1 MAKYKLLLPKMGESV
16 AEATVIRWTK
26 RPGDHIEADD
36 TVMEIATDKVDSDV
50 PSPVSGKL
58 LEQLCNENDVV
69 QVGAVIAII
78 ETAEPEEVKE
88 IFTAPTAPAAAPV
101 REEPAPTFHIPETP
115 AVAPV
120 AEEPKRPFFE
130 PPAPVEAAPV
140 VPPEPERH
148 FFEAPEV
155 EKTEEVEIKQPVFA
169 EQREDTVAPVP
180 YIEQLEERET
190 PKAEEAL
197 REESRFYSPL
207 VKNIAAQE
215 GISNAEL
222 DKIPGTGAEGRL
234 TKDDLLSYIQ
244 NRYKPAEP
252 AAESIETVN
261 QEEIWPDLD
270 IEEAHKQ
277 AKEHEH
283 RAEPAPVTPEPGPIF
298 HTSEPVSQAPEVET
312 EKPEPFVEQ
321 PRPEPV
327 VEAPKPEPVVAT
339 VKPGPVVEAPKV
351 VAEPA
356 KAANS
361 MSGGD
366 EIIEMDR
373 MRRLIADH
381 MVMSK
386 HTSPHVT
393 SFVEADV
400 TNLVLWREKIK
411 GAFEKR
417 EGEKITFTPLFI
429 EAVVRSIKDMPMI
442 NVQVNGTQI
451 IKKKDINISMATALP
466 SGNLIVPVIKRADE
480 LNLIGLTKAVNDLA
494 NRART
499 GKLKPD
505 DTQGGT
511 FTITNVGTFGNVMGT
526 PIINQP
532 QVAILAVGAIRKKPA
547 VIETLQG
554 DMIGIRHMMFL
565 SLSYDHRVV
574 DGALGGSF
582 VRRIADYLENWD
594 PGREI

>member
-16 AEATVIRWTK
+16 EEATIIKWTK
-26 RPGDHIEADD
+26 KPGDFIEADE

-58 LEQLCNENDVV
+58 TEQLYKDNDVV
-69 QVGAVIAII
+69 KVGAVIAII
-78 ETAEPEEVKE
+78 ETDEPEEVKE
-88 IFTAPTAPAAAPV
+88 EPAAATFHQAPV
-101 REEPAPTFHIPETP
+101 QPVVTQPIPQPAEEIKPPVQQTPPPAPVYSAAIPQPEIKQ
-115 AVAPV
+115 
-120 AEEPKRPFFE
+120 AEEPKPQVFT
-130 PPAPVEAAPV
+130 EAV
-140 VPPEPERH
+140 
-148 FFEAPEV
+148 
-155 EKTEEVEIKQPVFA
+155 KDYA
-169 EQREDTVAPVP
+169 EPVP
-180 YIEQLEERET
+180 YIQQLQQ
-190 PKAEEAL
+190 KAEDKTDEAAKNGL
-197 REESRFYSPL
+197 RFYSPL

-222 DKIPGTGAEGRL
+222 DQIPGTGAEGRL
-234 TKDDLLSYIQ
+234 TKDDLLLYVQQRVQPAPASQKSAEPVAPEAVNIPAAPVVTAA
-244 NRYKPAEP
+244 PAE
-252 AAESIETVN
+252 
-261 QEEIWPDLD
+261 
-270 IEEAHKQ
+270 EA
-277 AKEHEH
+277 
-283 RAEPAPVTPEPGPIF
+283 TIPEPVA
-298 HTSEPVSQAPEVET
+298 EA
-312 EKPEPFVEQ
+312 
-321 PRPEPV
+321 PRPEPI
-327 VEAPKPEPVVAT
+327 APP
-339 VKPGPVVEAPKV
+339 APQP
-351 VAEPA
+351 AAQEPA
-356 KAANS
+356 ENKTPKGVS

-400 TNLVLWREKIK
+400 TNLVLWRERIK
-411 GAFEKR
+411 SSFEKR
-417 EGEKITFTPLFI
+417 EGEKITFTPIFI
-429 EAVVRSIKDMPMI
+429 EAVVRAIKDLPMI

-466 SGNLIVPVIKRADE
+466 SGNLIVPVIKKADE

-499 GKLKPD
+499 NKLKPD
-505 DTQGGT
+505 DVQGGT
-511 FTITNVGTFGNVMGT
+511 FTITNVGSFGNVMGT

-532 QVAILAVGAIRKKPA
+532 QVAILAVGAIKKKPA

-582 VRRIADYLENWD
+582 VRRVADYLENWETD
-594 PGREI
+594 RDI